1 MPTREITKKEL
12 EKGLKLLEI
21 LVANEIMNSKSE
33 ARRAI
38 DNGGIKINDILVNNQ
53 NKDIQFSDFKNNTM
67 KISFGKKKHYIFKII

>member
-1 MPTREITKKEL
+1 
-12 EKGLKLLEI
+12 
-21 LVANEIMNSKSE
+21 MNSKSE

-67 KISFGKKKHYIFKII
+67 KISFGKKKHYILNHLAFLALFV